1 MENLTL
7 AMEVRAFHGGLE
19 RTNFHKLEFQKRDY
33 IAGIFYIVLLLL
45 NNIIVSSKIIYFM
58 L

>member
-33 IAGIFYIVLLLL
+33 LAGIFL
-45 NNIIVSSKIIYFM
+45 FF
-58 L
+58 